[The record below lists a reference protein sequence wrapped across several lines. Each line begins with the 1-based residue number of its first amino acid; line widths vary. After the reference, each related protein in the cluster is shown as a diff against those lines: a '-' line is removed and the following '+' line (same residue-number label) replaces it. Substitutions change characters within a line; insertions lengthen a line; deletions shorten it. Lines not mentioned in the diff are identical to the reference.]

1 MKKNLLFLL
10 SVMFIISCKT
20 QNNEYLEFET
30 GNAMIIGGKTSI
42 KLIPTNKKRAK
53 NVTVKIFYQN
63 ENLDSRKI
71 SENEYKQIVDLYK
84 QISIKDTAKTEWIDP
99 PYFKIEYRKNKFK
112 KDFYYIGIPKKG
124 EKFREIT
131 ELIFK
136 SANLNMNK
144 LH

>member
-10 SVMFIISCKT
+10 LIVSVISCKT
-20 QNNEYLEFET
+20 QNNEYLKFET

-42 KLIPTNKKRAK
+42 TLIPTNKKRAK
-53 NVTVKIFYQN
+53 NVIVKIFYAN
-63 ENLDSRKI
+63 ENLDNRKI
-71 SENEYKQIVDLYK
+71 SKNEYNQIVDLYK
-84 QISIKDTAKTEWIDP
+84 QISIKDTAKIEGIDP
-99 PYFKIEYRKNKFK
+99 PYFRIEYRRNEFK
-112 KDFYYIGIPKKG
+112 KDFYYTGIPKKG

-131 ELIFK
+131 ALIFK